1 MTSKLELLLLLTTL
15 IKQWL
20 NLLSGHTQV
29 KFWLFNGH
37 FIYAVLY

>member
-1 MTSKLELLLLLTTL
+1 LTLLTIL

-37 FIYAVLY
+37 LIYAAVY